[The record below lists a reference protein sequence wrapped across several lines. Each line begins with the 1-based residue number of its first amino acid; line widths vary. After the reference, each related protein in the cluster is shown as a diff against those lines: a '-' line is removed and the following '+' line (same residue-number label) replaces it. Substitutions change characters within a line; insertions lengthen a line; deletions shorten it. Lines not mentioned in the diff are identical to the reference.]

1 MNNAERIAAS
11 LNHHLT
17 EETEIVVFGS
27 AALLLDPRY
36 ARHFAARVT
45 NDVDIIIPAERE
57 LKVDSD
63 QGFWRAIEA
72 ANKELEPDGLYVTHI
87 FPEREVALT
96 PEWQQ
101 HIVRLEIP
109 NLNNLTIVR
118 PRVLDL
124 IVSKMGR
131 GDAQDLED
139 VRTFVHLEHKVSGQI
154 VAAAE
159 VDAAA
164 HRARVPAV
172 YQEIFPTARQRV
184 IAAVEEV
191 ERALKH
197 RGIRP

>member
-1 MNNAERIAAS
+1 MNNAERIAGS
-11 LNHHLT
+11 LDHHLT
-17 EETEIVVFGS
+17 EKTEIVVFGS

-101 HIVRLEIP
+101 HTVRLEIP

-131 GDAQDLED
+131 ATRRIWRMFAPSCIWSTRFRDKSWPLRKSMQPHIG
-139 VRTFVHLEHKVSGQI
+139 
-154 VAAAE
+154 
-159 VDAAA
+159 
-164 HRARVPAV
+164 
-172 YQEIFPTARQRV
+172 
-184 IAAVEEV
+184 
-191 ERALKH
+191 
-197 RGIRP
+197 RGCRRFIRKFSRPRDGASLPPSTRSNAP

>member
-1 MNNAERIAAS
+1 MNNAERIAGS
-11 LNHHLT
+11 LDHHLT
-17 EETEIVVFGS
+17 EKTEIVVFGS

-101 HIVRLEIP
+101 HTVRLEIP

-164 HRARVPAV
+164 HRARVPTV
-172 YQEIFPTARQRV
+172 YQEIFPTARRRV
-184 IAAVEEV
+184 IAAVDEV
-191 ERALKH
+191 ERALKL